1 MTTTVP
7 WRRGVLIYWSGQFT
21 ALTGLGL
28 AMFSLGTYTYQL
40 YESPAALGFALA
52 LSIAPFL
59 VASPVAGAL
68 VDRWGPR
75 RALVVSNALGMA
87 NLLLFAVLFTVDLL
101 ADWRVPL
108 FLWLAAAFKSMH
120 LAAYETA
127 IPLIVPERHLGRVSG
142 TRMFLTAAS
151 AVLGPVL
158 AGPLLGTAG
167 VYGVVVAGCLTFVL
181 ALVSLRTTTIPDVG
195 RPSSEGLLRGFW
207 RVWRHIAARRG
218 LLALLG
224 CLAAVNVGI
233 GGAELLFSQLT
244 LSFATQESLQ
254 VILLAGAAGLTAM
267 TVVVVIWGGPRR
279 LAAGFLWSSVL
290 LGAAMVVGA
299 LRPSVPLLA
308 VAAFVFLGGTPV
320 VLGTAQTIWYR
331 KVEPEFLGRASAL
344 KNLFVDLPYA
354 LTQLLLGVATSLV
367 FVPLVGDRE
376 VGSAF
381 LTALVGD
388 GPGRGFALAMMAIG
402 AMIAACVA
410 LAHRFSGLGS
420 VERSL
425 PDVVHADP
433 ERRLPDRPRFLR
445 HDAADPAS

>member
-1 MTTTVP
+1 MTATVP
-7 WRRGVLIYWSGQFT
+7 WLRGFLIYWLGQFA

-28 AMFSLGTYTYQL
+28 AMFSIGVYTYRL
-40 YESPAALGFALA
+40 YESPVALGLALA
-52 LSIAPFL
+52 LSIAPFV

-68 VDRWGPR
+68 VDRWGPK
-75 RALVVSNALGMA
+75 RALVVSNALGMV
-87 NLLLFAVLFTVDLL
+87 NVLVFTVLFTVDLL
-101 ADWRVPL
+101 ADWRVL
-108 FLWLAAAFKSMH
+108 IFLWLAAAFKAMH
-120 LAAYETA
+120 LAAFETA
-127 IPLIVPERHLGRVSG
+127 IPLIVPKRHLGRVNG

-167 VYGVVVAGCLTFVL
+167 VYGVVVTSCITFVL
-181 ALVSLRTTTIPDVG
+181 ALVSLRTTTIPEIG
-195 RPSSEGLLRGFW
+195 RSTDDGLLRGFW

-254 VILLAGAAGLTAM
+254 AILLAGAAGLTAM
-267 TVVVVIWGGPRR
+267 TVAMVFWGGPKR
-279 LAAGFLWSSVL
+279 LAAGFLWFSVL

-320 VLGTAQTIWYR
+320 VLGTAQTIWHL

-344 KNLFVDLPYA
+344 KNLFVDFPYA

-376 VGSAF
+376 VGSTFVA
-381 LTALVGD
+381 ALVGD
-388 GPGRGFALAMMAIG
+388 GPGRGFAFAMMAIG
-402 AMIAACVA
+402 VMIAACVA
-410 LAHRFSGLGS
+410 LAYRFSGLSS

-425 PDVVHADP
+425 PDVAYADP
-433 ERRLPDRPRFLR
+433 ERRLLAGDVR
-445 HDAADPAS
+445 